1 MVVILAI
8 LAAAVIPQF
17 SDSTVDA
24 KSSVM
29 LNNLNVFRMRISV
42 YQVEHGGQFPDATIV
57 AELTSK
63 TNSDGTT
70 SGTPSLGPY
79 FFAVPANPLVIDP
92 TVQSLVQVVSSD
104 PTQNITTHGWIY
116 NSTNGKIFS
125 ATDITK

>member
-1 MVVILAI
+1 MRFPRRSAFTLVEILIVVVILAI

-17 SDSTVDA
+17 SDSSVDA

-70 SGTPSLGPY
+70 SGTLR
-79 FFAVPANPLVIDP
+79 
-92 TVQSLVQVVSSD
+92 SD
-104 PTQNITTHGWIY
+104 P
-116 NSTNGKIFS
+116 IFLLFPP
-125 ATDITK
+125 TRR